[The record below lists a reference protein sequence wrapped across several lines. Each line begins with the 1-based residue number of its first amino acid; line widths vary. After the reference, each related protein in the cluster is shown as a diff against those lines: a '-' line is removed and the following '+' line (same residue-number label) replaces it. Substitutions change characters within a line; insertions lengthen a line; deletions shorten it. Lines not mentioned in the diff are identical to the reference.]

1 MIIILNSDI
10 FGKNVHYLRR
20 KRKLSIFRL
29 ARQLELS
36 VRQLYR
42 IEQGRV
48 LELED
53 LLVKWIC
60 TALSEDMQ
68 TMIYEKLYE

>member
-1 MIIILNSDI
+1 MMIILNSGI
-10 FGKNVHYLRR
+10 FGKNVRYLRR
-20 KRKLSIFRL
+20 KRKMSMFHL

-36 VRQLYR
+36 PWQLYR
-42 IEQGRV
+42 IEQGRT

-53 LLVKWIC
+53 LLMKWIC
-60 TALSEDMQ
+60 SALSEDMQ